1 MSIAL
6 YLAMTAAD
14 FSHCPLLPE
23 PVAWMALHF
32 SPAGQGLSNCP
43 ATLPP
48 GSLLILDDQ
57 IPWAGHSGDM
67 VCRTVESL
75 LLNTGAMGLLLDFE
89 RPALPETR
97 SLAAALAA
105 RCHRLGRAI
114 AMPPDYLG
122 DFAAAVF
129 LPAPPCYADP
139 AKVMAPWQGRTVW
152 LEAALTGYQAEIRAG
167 GVDIQPRQ
175 PEALAEL
182 AAGEQSFLAPRR
194 LFQYVSR
201 GNSQVVTVNLFD
213 TPDSLRAR
221 LPAWEALG
229 VSLAVGPWRQLREN

>member
-6 YLAMTAAD
+6 YLAMTATD

-32 SPAGQGLSNCP
+32 SAGGRGLSNCP
-43 ATLPP
+43 AALPP

-67 VCRTVESL
+67 VCRTVEAL
-75 LLNTGAMGLLLDFE
+75 LLNTGSMGLLLDFE
-89 RPALPETR
+89 RPARPETR

-105 RCHRLGRAI
+105 CCRDLGRAI
-114 AMPPDYLG
+114 AMPPDYLEG
-122 DFAAAVF
+122 GEAAVF

-139 AKVMAPWQGRTVW
+139 AKVMAPWQGREVW

-167 GVDIQPRQ
+167 GVEIQPRQ

-182 AAGEQSFLAPRR
+182 AAGEQIFLAPRR

-201 GNSQVVTVNLFD
+201 GSSRGVTVDLFD
-213 TPDSLRAR
+213 TPESLRAR

-229 VSLAVGPWRQLREN
+229 VSLAVGPWRRLCKK